1 MARPVWPAA
10 VLFAGVA
17 IVGSP
22 ALAQECLEDMAAV
35 DSQNVGLREHLSEQ
49 ELRGY
54 TTIRQAARFLTQNG
68 REDACEELAETY
80 AVMVRD
86 RREELVEEGLMV
98 ELGEQERVDQL
109 EAAPRVAELE
119 RPLSAGAIIGS
130 DIRNLQNEDLG
141 DITDVV
147 IAPDSGGISHVLVES
162 GGFLGM
168 GENVV
173 AVPLQALRVADNGST
188 FVLDMTRERF
198 EEAPKVE
205 EGSVGEQ
212 GWLDENDGYFMAK
225 Q

>member
-10 VLFAGVA
+10 IAVAGTLTFSLPA
-17 IVGSP
+17 I
-22 ALAQECLEDMAAV
+22 AQECLEDMAAV

-54 TTIRQAARFLTQNG
+54 TTVRQAARFLAQNE
-68 REDACEELAETY
+68 REEACEDLAETY
-80 AVMVRD
+80 AVMIRD
-86 RREELVEEGLMV
+86 RREDLVEEGLMV
-98 ELGEQERVDQL
+98 DLDQQERVDQL
-109 EAAPRVAELE
+109 TAAPRVTELD

-141 DITDVV
+141 DITDIV
-147 IAPDSGGISHVLVES
+147 IGPDSGSISHVLVES

-168 GENVV
+168 GEDLV
-173 AVPLQALRVADNGST
+173 AVPLQALRVADNGNT

-205 EGSVGEQ
+205 KGSVAEQ
-212 GWLDENDGYFMAK
+212 GWLDQNDGYFMAK